1 MIKELITH
9 LATAI
14 FSAIAGGF
22 AVKAYYHSRTAKQ
35 SGDNVASENGI
46 IANGGSNISNCGNTV
61 NNIVSTQNAAN
72 EIELSKQANEI
83 LVQFLIS
90 GESAFYYLSVST
102 NERDMKQISHR
113 KGAILI
119 KDMAT
124 IDEDLDDIVKAE
136 YLKVE
141 DSPKGTT
148 KIYKWTSKGRK
159 YTTELT
165 HHNT

>member
-1 MIKELITH
+1 MINGLITH

-22 AVKAYYHSRTAKQ
+22 AVKAYYNSRSAKQ
-35 SGDNVASENGI
+35 SGNNVASENGI

-61 NNIVSTQNAAN
+61 NNIVSTQNSAN

-83 LVQFLIS
+83 LVQFLTS
-90 GESAFYYLSVST
+90 GEATFYYLSVPT
-102 NERDMKQISHR
+102 NGGDVKQISHR
-113 KGAILI
+113 KGTILI
-119 KDMAT
+119 NNVAT

-136 YLKVE
+136 YLKVD
-141 DSPKGTT
+141 DSPKGTN

-165 HHNT
+165 HHNL